1 MLQEASLTR
10 NLAQKVRAL
19 VPPEKGTRLAVDE
32 EALLE
37 ALGHAARPGPKPAAI
52 REVDAAIYEALKGPF
67 LLRFHYCKRGQ
78 AKPAARVVA
87 PHGLILGVRCYLIVR
102 DIAKPTSARLQHFG
116 VKEITEAEVLHERL
130 EFDAGYE
137 FRQHAARG

>member
-67 LLRFHYCKRGQ
+67 LLRFPYCKRGQ

-87 PHGLILGVRCYLIVR
+87 PPGLVLGVSRSLIA
-102 DIAKPTSARLQHFG
+102 IENAKPSYAPLTHFR
-116 VKEITEAEVLHERL
+116 VQEPTQK
-130 EFDAGYE
+130 
-137 FRQHAARG
+137 